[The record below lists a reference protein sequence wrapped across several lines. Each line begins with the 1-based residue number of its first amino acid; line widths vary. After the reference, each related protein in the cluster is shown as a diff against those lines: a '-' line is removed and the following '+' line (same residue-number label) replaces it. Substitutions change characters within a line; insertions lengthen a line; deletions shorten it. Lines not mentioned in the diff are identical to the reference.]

1 MNNLVIET
9 KNLSKAYGSKFA
21 ISNLNIQISEGE
33 IYGLLGP
40 NGSGKSTLMRIL
52 AGLSAPTFGTV
63 KVLGFDVV
71 TENLKIKELV
81 GFIPE
86 VPILYE
92 SLTPVEYFDFI
103 ASMRKLDKNIVF
115 GRVHELATAFELNE
129 YLNDFIGSLSFG
141 TKQKIAIIGT
151 LLHNP
156 KVIIMD
162 EVMNGLD
169 PKSARILRDLIKSF
183 STQKKTVIFS
193 THILEIVENICDRV
207 TILKVGNVVA
217 EGNVKEL
224 RNLVSGSL
232 ESLFFKVTGESNF
245 EAIINAISE
254 KL

>member
-1 MNNLVIET
+1 MDNLVIET

-21 ISNLNIQISEGE
+21 LSNLNLQISEGE

-52 AGLSAPTFGTV
+52 AGLSMPTFGTA

-71 TENLKIKELV
+71 TNNFKIKELV

-86 VPILYE
+86 TPVLYE
-92 SLTPVEYFDFI
+92 SLTPIEYFDFI
-103 ASMRKLDKNIVF
+103 AAMRKLNRNIVF
-115 GRVHELATAFELNE
+115 GRVHELVTAFELNE

-156 KVIIMD
+156 KLIIMD

-169 PKSARILRDLIKSF
+169 PKSARILKDLIKSF
-183 STQKKTVIFS
+183 SNQGKTVIFS

-207 TILKVGNVVA
+207 AILKDGSMVA
-217 EGNVKEL
+217 EGNVKDL
-224 RNLVSGSL
+224 RNIVSGSL

>member
-1 MNNLVIET
+1 VDNLVIET
-9 KNLSKAYGSKFA
+9 KNLSKAYGSKYA
-21 ISNLNIQISEGE
+21 LSNLSIQISEGE

-52 AGLSAPTFGTV
+52 AGLSTPTFGTA

-71 TENLKIKELV
+71 AENLKIKELV

-86 VPILYE
+86 VPVLYE
-92 SLTPVEYFDFI
+92 SLTPIEYFDFI
-103 ASMRKLDKNIVF
+103 ASMRKLNKDVVF
-115 GRVHELATAFELNE
+115 GRVHELVTAFELNE

-156 KVIIMD
+156 KLIIMD

-169 PKSARILRDLIKSF
+169 PKSARILKDLIKSF
-183 STQKKTVIFS
+183 SNQGKTVIFS

-207 TILKVGNVVA
+207 TILKDGIMVA
-217 EGNVKEL
+217 EGNVKDL
-224 RNLVSGSL
+224 RNIVSGSL

>member
-1 MNNLVIET
+1 VDNLVIET
-9 KNLSKAYGSKFA
+9 KNLSKAYGSKYA
-21 ISNLNIQISEGE
+21 LSNLSIQISEGE

-52 AGLSAPTFGTV
+52 AGLSTPTFGTA
-63 KVLGFDVV
+63 KVFGFDVV
-71 TENLKIKELV
+71 AENLKIKELV

-86 VPILYE
+86 VPVLYE
-92 SLTPVEYFDFI
+92 SLTPIEYFDFI
-103 ASMRKLDKNIVF
+103 ASMRKLNKDVVF
-115 GRVHELATAFELNE
+115 GRVHELVTAFELNE

-156 KVIIMD
+156 KLIIMD

-169 PKSARILRDLIKSF
+169 PKSARILKDLIKSF
-183 STQKKTVIFS
+183 SNQGKTVIFS

-207 TILKVGNVVA
+207 TILKDGIMVA
-217 EGNVKEL
+217 EGNVKDL
-224 RNLVSGSL
+224 RNIVSGSL

>member
-1 MNNLVIET
+1 MDNLVIET
-9 KNLSKAYGSKFA
+9 KNLSKAYGSKYA
-21 ISNLNIQISEGE
+21 LSNLSIQISEGE

-52 AGLSAPTFGTV
+52 AGLSTPTFGTA

-71 TENLKIKELV
+71 AENLKIKELV

-86 VPILYE
+86 VPVLYE
-92 SLTPVEYFDFI
+92 SLTPIEYFDFI
-103 ASMRKLDKNIVF
+103 ASMRKLNKDVVF
-115 GRVHELATAFELNE
+115 GRVHELVTAFELNE

-156 KVIIMD
+156 KLIIMD

-169 PKSARILRDLIKSF
+169 PKSARILKDLIKSF
-183 STQKKTVIFS
+183 SNQGKTVIFS

-207 TILKVGNVVA
+207 TILKDGIMVA
-217 EGNVKEL
+217 EGNVKDL
-224 RNLVSGSL
+224 RNIVSGSL

>member
-1 MNNLVIET
+1 MDNLVIET
-9 KNLSKAYGSKFA
+9 KNLSKAYGSKYA
-21 ISNLNIQISEGE
+21 LSNLNIQIKEGE

-52 AGLSAPTFGTV
+52 AGLSIPTFGTV

-71 TENLKIKELV
+71 ADNLKIKELV

-86 VPILYE
+86 VPVLYE
-92 SLTPVEYFDFI
+92 SLTPIEYFDFI
-103 ASMRKLDKNIVF
+103 AAMRKLDKNIVF
-115 GRVHELATAFELNE
+115 GRVHELVTAFELNE

-156 KVIIMD
+156 KLIIMD

-169 PKSARILRDLIKSF
+169 PKSARILKDLIKSF
-183 STQKKTVIFS
+183 SNQGKTVIFS

-207 TILKVGNVVA
+207 TILKDGTMVA
-217 EGNVKEL
+217 EGNVKDL
-224 RNLVSGSL
+224 RNIVSGSL